1 MLADI
6 ALTLF
11 FVFLNAFFVA
21 AEFAIVKVRGSQI
34 DVKLRDGDMLAKMA
48 RHILDHLDAY
58 LNACQL
64 GITLASLALG
74 WIGEAVVAN
83 VIGNVAWWFGIN
95 MNTASLHTISIVIAF
110 TTITILHI
118 VIGEMAPK
126 SIAIRR
132 PDSVTMSVA
141 LPLRA
146 FYIVFQPF
154 IRALNWMSIGV
165 LKLLRIA
172 PSAEHDAHTPDELRY
187 IIAQSSKQGAL
198 EVSEQELI
206 ENVFDFTETTAGQV
220 MVPRSKISALSINQ
234 SIDDMLVKVM
244 EEGYS
249 RLPVYNNTVNDIVGI
264 VYAKDLIT
272 LMHHKDLI
280 IIQDILHD
288 AYFVQE
294 DVMLRQLL
302 RDMQLRKTHMA
313 IVLDEFGGTAGLVTM
328 ENIIEEL
335 VGNIQDEYDDEA
347 PLIAQPTTNTW
358 EIDASIH
365 IDEANELLPMPLPK
379 EDDYET
385 VGGLI
390 NYVAGRIPVAGDG
403 ILLDN
408 YAVTVVSASPRRVER
423 VQFTL
428 RKSIST
434 LAESPSPT
442 T

>member
-1 MLADI
+1 MLANL
-6 ALTLF
+6 ALMLF

-34 DVKLRDGDMLAKMA
+34 DVKLREGNVLAKVA
-48 RHILDHLDAY
+48 RQILDNLDAY
-58 LNACQL
+58 LSACQL

-74 WIGEAVVAN
+74 WIGEPVVASM
-83 VIGNVAWWFGIN
+83 VSDVASWFGVNIHEG
-95 MNTASLHTISIVIAF
+95 ALHTISVVIAF
-110 TTITILHI
+110 SIITVLHI
-118 VIGEMAPK
+118 VIGEQAPK
-126 SIAIRR
+126 TFAIRR
-132 PDSVTMSVA
+132 SDSVTLAVA
-141 LPLRA
+141 FPLRV
-146 FYIVFQPF
+146 FYIVFRPF
-154 IRALNWMSIGV
+154 ILVLNWMSIG
-165 LKLLRIA
+165 LLSMFGIEPA
-172 PSAEHDAHTPDELRY
+172 PEQEMHSPDELRY
-187 IIAQSSKQGAL
+187 IISQSSKQGTL

-220 MVPRSKISALSINQ
+220 MVPRAKISALNLDQ
-234 SIDDMLVKVM
+234 SVDDMLVKVM

-249 RLPVYNNTVNDIVGI
+249 RLPVYRETINDVVGI

-288 AYFVQE
+288 AFFVQE
-294 DVMLRQLL
+294 DVMLRKLL
-302 RDMQLRKTHMA
+302 RDMQVRKTHMA

-379 EDDYET
+379 EEDYET

-390 NYVAGRIPVAGDG
+390 NYVAGRIPTVGDG
-403 ILLDN
+403 VLLDN
-408 YAVTVVSASPRRVER
+408 YAITIVKASPRRVER
-423 VQFTL
+423 VQFTI
-428 RKSIST
+428 RKNAST
-434 LAESPSPT
+434 LDGSPFPT